1 MKGATRIKGRL
12 LILDDDPLTAETIAH
27 IARFIGMEAKFT
39 TEHQAFFQALE
50 EWLPDVIAL
59 DLIMPEMDGNQ
70 VLARLAEQDCSAD
83 IILTSGVEH
92 EVLESAR
99 RSADENGL
107 RIAGLLSKPFSAA
120 QLRELLA

>member
-1 MKGATRIKGRL
+1 M